1 MKQML
6 SITIVYVTFEKF
18 VSAEDNQ
25 DYDNV
30 PERTYMVTEEWAK
43 EDNFRFQ
50 PKPHP
55 CDRTCKTGDSKRC
68 HFVFIVERIT
78 SLGKVR
84 LYCAF
89 NENDTYLFLTNF
101 ILSLQ
106 SIEILHLLSAAML

>member
-1 MKQML
+1 M
-6 SITIVYVTFEKF
+6 
-18 VSAEDNQ
+18 AEDKQ
-25 DYDNV
+25 GYDHV
-30 PERTYMVTEEWAK
+30 PERTYLVTEDWAK

-84 LYCAF
+84 LHSSL
-89 NENDTYLFLTNF
+89 NKEGTYVLIKLK
-101 ILSLQ
+101 LSLVRG
-106 SIEILHLLSAAML
+106 